1 MSYRIKKREDESV
14 EQYLVRRYKRHQRK
28 LKGRCSIAEADKL
41 WGAIDELKEILGGL
55 GIKVGDY

>member
-28 LKGRCSIAEADKL
+28 LKGRCSIVETDKL
-41 WGAIDELKEILGGL
+41 WEAINELKEILEGL
-55 GIKVGDY
+55 GIKVGE

>member
-28 LKGRCSIAEADKL
+28 LKGRCSIAETDKL
-41 WGAIDELKEILGGL
+41 WVAIDELKEILEGL
-55 GIKVGDY
+55 GIKIE